1 MGNGPVEKGE
11 KTMKY
16 VIATGIGLVVSS
28 LCGFFIGYG
37 IGFGDGKIVG
47 KLDGYT
53 EGYGDRAKA
62 DIFKKTH

>member
-1 MGNGPVEKGE
+1 
-11 KTMKY
+11 MKY
-16 VIATGIGLVVSS
+16 IIATGIGLVVSS

-37 IGFGDGKIVG
+37 IGYADGKIVG

-62 DIFKKTH
+62 DIKHILR